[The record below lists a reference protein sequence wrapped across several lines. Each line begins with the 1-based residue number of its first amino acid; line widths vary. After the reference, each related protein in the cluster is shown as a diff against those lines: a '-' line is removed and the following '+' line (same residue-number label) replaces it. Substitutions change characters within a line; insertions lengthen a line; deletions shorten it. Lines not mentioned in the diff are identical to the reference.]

1 MDKKYLMNGLAALA
15 IVAGISSCVKDVDGV
30 NTADQEK
37 AAKENAELQLGLNIP
52 DGQTWEMSTQIT
64 ANVSVDEKAGET
76 YRVTVYSNNPLA
88 DGKGVF
94 LTRGTINNGETF
106 TGKFTCGSGV
116 KSLYVGLTDSKG
128 YTIYKQ
134 ATVENN
140 RLDLSFDNPSAGA
153 RRAYTIKG
161 ATYNQ
166 FTFPTEAEIAAA
178 YPSAVPAGA
187 EEVADLASMEKYNT
201 QEYSNGNI
209 WWIYSKNGAGHNYK
223 VTKTGEATIGG
234 GWANKTEGAYNVYV
248 NVDGNVT
255 LKTNGVISMNLYIL
269 KGNVTLDYNFA
280 PYSGIFSVG
289 SNATVND
296 PRKEIKEQP
305 ESSIDGIKVFNR
317 GTYNA
322 PNDDHFELQN
332 KVYFYNEG
340 TVSVKKD
347 LRFSAGAGNP
357 SYFYNIGDDSEL
369 TAASVTFNSTCNFIT
384 NGTVNISGETK
395 VTKDEVTWVN
405 NGKYTTNTMLFSSK
419 NGTFYNYCQLIV
431 KDVCKFLDGEFNMMQ
446 DSYAEFKYGMFDNF
460 IVNMAN
466 NSGIQITDGTK
477 WERQGQG
484 TFQGFKAVDDDAVC
498 YVRLGGN
505 QYVPSHNG
513 AAFHLQGKHL
523 TAAISNM
530 KFYNDYN
537 GGFMNYSSFDGPNFW
552 NETNAEALKGDG
564 RITWDIHNASVANIE
579 SAKFAEIKAGE
590 CSSTWEEE
598 EYETFDEPQVY
609 SYAFEDQI
617 YNGDYD
623 MNDVVLKV
631 TFPSTK
637 NNKGE
642 VIAIDSTKLQ
652 ITMVAAGATFK
663 IKAYVGDTPLFDGQE
678 IHDAFGVNQGVMV
691 NTGNN
696 KAQTA
701 TPVVDVIEIPDGII
715 DEDGNADF
723 SQLDIWIHVNDHV
736 AEGANSSNQIIK
748 YLTDKEKP
756 TPYAI
761 MIPQD
766 WKWPLERICI
776 TEAYPGILDATKE
789 GGYNTEFSFKVWA
802 ETPNAQRND
811 NMKEWFN
818 HPVTGKVM
826 TNSSN
831 ANSNN

>member
-1 MDKKYLMNGLAALA
+1 MNKKYLMNGFAALA
-15 IVAGISSCVKDVDGV
+15 LVAGFSSCVKDVDGV
-30 NTADQEK
+30 SQAEQD
-37 AAKENAELQLGLNIP
+37 ASAKENAELQLGLNIP
-52 DGQTWEMSTQIT
+52 DGQTWDMSTQIT

-128 YTIYKQ
+128 YTVYKQ
-134 ATVENN
+134 AAIENDKLN
-140 RLDLSFDNPSAGA
+140 LNFGGSSSAS
-153 RRAYTIKG
+153 RRSYSIKG
-161 ATYNQ
+161 DTYSQ
-166 FTFPTEAEIAAA
+166 FTFPTQEELNAA
-178 YPSAVPAGA
+178 YPTKVPADA
-187 EEVADLASMEKYNT
+187 DEIADLTSMDKYKT
-201 QEYSNGNI
+201 PEYDNGNI
-209 WWIYSKNGAGHNYK
+209 FYIYSVNGAGHNYK
-223 VTKTGEATIGG
+223 VTKTGEVSIGG
-234 GWANKTEGAYNVYV
+234 TWANKTEGAYNVYV

-296 PRKEIKEQP
+296 PRQNITEQP

-322 PNDDHFELQN
+322 PNDYHFELQN

-340 TVSVKKD
+340 TVSVAKD
-347 LRFSAGAGNP
+347 LSFSAGAGNP

-369 TAASVTFNSTCNFIT
+369 TASSVTFNSTCNFIT

-477 WERQGQG
+477 WERQAQG
-484 TFQGFKAVDDDAVC
+484 TFQGFKAVDDNAVC
-498 YVRLGGN
+498 YVRLDGN

-530 KFYNDYN
+530 KFYNSYN
-537 GGFMNYSSFDGPNFW
+537 GGFMNYQSFEGPNFW
-552 NETNAEALKGDG
+552 DETNAENLKGDKDG

-579 SAKFAEIKAGE
+579 SAKFAKIKEGE

-598 EYETFDEPQVY
+598 KYETFDEPQVY

-623 MNDVVLKV
+623 MNDIVLKA

-642 VIAIDSTKLQ
+642 IIAIDSTKLQ

-663 IKAYVGDTPLFDGQE
+663 IKAFVGETALFDGQE

-701 TPVVDVIEIPDGII
+701 TPVVDVIDIPDGII
-715 DEDGNADF
+715 DADGNADF
-723 SQLDIWIHVNDHV
+723 SKLNVWIWVNP
-736 AEGANSSNQIIK
+736 ETGNKSETKIY

-756 TPYAI
+756 VPYAV
-761 MIPQD
+761 MIPTD
-766 WKWPLERICI
+766 WRWPLERICV
-776 TEAYPGILDATKE
+776 TEAYPGAPTSTE
-789 GGYNTEFSFKVWA
+789 GVYNKDFSFAKWA
-802 ETPNAQRND
+802 ETADAQRTD
-811 NMKEWFN
+811 DMREWFKY
-818 HPVTGKVM
+818 PADGKTM
-826 TNSSN
+826 TND
-831 ANSNN
+831 